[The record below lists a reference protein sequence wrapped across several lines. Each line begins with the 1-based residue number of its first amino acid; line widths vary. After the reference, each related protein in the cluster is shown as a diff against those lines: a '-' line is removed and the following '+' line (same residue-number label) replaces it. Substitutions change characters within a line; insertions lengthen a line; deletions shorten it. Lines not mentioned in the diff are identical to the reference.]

1 MEIGLVFVGF
11 TISPDFRTTK
21 GHLYF
26 ITLKVSTK
34 STAAVIF
41 NRTKEVDPT
50 YDILKIMQNFF
61 LLKVRL
67 A

>member
-50 YDILKIMQNFF
+50 
-61 LLKVRL
+61 
-67 A
+67 